1 MFLKKINIKNFK
13 SIKDSWDIVF
23 SDKLFVLAWQNES
36 WKSAILEAM
45 QMFSDEEFN
54 RDTLNFEEE
63 QKSNLKQEV
72 SYTYQV
78 NDTDDFAT
86 KLYGK
91 LKTEFKI
98 IHEKFLDIEKVK
110 KIKDFTL
117 SKIWDY
123 NDESLKY
130 ILNFWSLWL
139 LKGSINSDEV
149 IETKE
154 DWSKVK
160 VKKSFI
166 DFEDENIKYKVL
178 EIISWLC
185 WDILLFND
193 FSDLLPDKILI
204 SDLESNNT
212 EVKWYNAVRNLE
224 KLLTKNF
231 VNISKL
237 NNSQKNST
245 TSKEVDS
252 ISVTFQKDWKQKV
265 YWENFVKI
273 RGLD

>member
-1 MFLKKINIKNFK
+1 
-13 SIKDSWDIVF
+13 
-23 SDKLFVLAWQNES
+23 
-36 WKSAILEAM
+36 
-45 QMFSDEEFN
+45 MFSDEEFN

-130 ILNFWSLWL
+130 ILNF
-139 LKGSINSDEV
+139 
-149 IETKE
+149 
-154 DWSKVK
+154 
-160 VKKSFI
+160 
-166 DFEDENIKYKVL
+166 
-178 EIISWLC
+178 
-185 WDILLFND
+185 
-193 FSDLLPDKILI
+193 
-204 SDLESNNT
+204 
-212 EVKWYNAVRNLE
+212 
-224 KLLTKNF
+224 
-231 VNISKL
+231 
-237 NNSQKNST
+237 
-245 TSKEVDS
+245 
-252 ISVTFQKDWKQKV
+252 
-265 YWENFVKI
+265 
-273 RGLD
+273 